1 MLEENAKFIFAIGF
15 QTVFS
20 VTYFCDWLIQTV
32 FFCNL
37 GSNLEKQVPQQSMIA
52 KVSAFKVVST
62 LCLTCQYALVKPSR
76 LKATNNVDLD
86 LDGVRLKIS

>member
-1 MLEENAKFIFAIGF
+1 
-15 QTVFS
+15 
-20 VTYFCDWLIQTV
+20 
-32 FFCNL
+32 
-37 GSNLEKQVPQQSMIA
+37 MIA